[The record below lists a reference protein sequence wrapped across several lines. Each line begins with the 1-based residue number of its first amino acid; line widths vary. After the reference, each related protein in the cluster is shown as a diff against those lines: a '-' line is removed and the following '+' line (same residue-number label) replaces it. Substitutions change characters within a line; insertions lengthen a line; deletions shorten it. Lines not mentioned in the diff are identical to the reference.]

1 LGIIDPSCCKTVS
14 EFGTI
19 FCKVIL
25 MTPHETRAELLK
37 AAVFDPV
44 SRPIP
49 VLGSRARLGFPSP
62 ADDFLDDTLDLN
74 DWLVRNPA
82 ATFYY
87 RAEGDSMLGAGIRS
101 GDILIVDRSVTV
113 QNGDLVLA
121 CWGGDSPICKI
132 IQGLPKAIAL
142 HSANP
147 DFPPLI
153 PPNDAEIEL
162 FAITGVVR
170 QVVRNRGS
178 RVRPR

>member
-1 LGIIDPSCCKTVS
+1 MNLQ
-14 EFGTI
+14 
-19 FCKVIL
+19 
-25 MTPHETRAELLK
+25 ETTAKLVQ
-37 AAVFDPV
+37 AARIDPV

-121 CWGGDSPICKI
+121 CWGGDAPICKI
-132 IQGLPKAIAL
+132 VQGLPHTLAL

-147 DFPPLI
+147 DFPPLV
-153 PPNDAEIEL
+153 PPNDSEVEL

-170 QVVRNRGS
+170 QVVRNRAR

>member
-1 LGIIDPSCCKTVS
+1 MNLQETTAKLIQAA
-14 EFGTI
+14 TI
-19 FCKVIL
+19 
-25 MTPHETRAELLK
+25 
-37 AAVFDPV
+37 DPV

-121 CWGGDSPICKI
+121 CWGGDAPICKI
-132 IQGLPKAIAL
+132 VQGLTDALAL

-147 DFPPLI
+147 DFPPLV
-153 PPNDAEIEL
+153 PPNDSEVEL

-170 QVVRNRGS
+170 QVVRNRAR

>member
-1 LGIIDPSCCKTVS
+1 MNLQET
-14 EFGTI
+14 TA
-19 FCKVIL
+19 KVIQ
-25 MTPHETRAELLK
+25 
-37 AAVFDPV
+37 AATIDPV

-62 ADDFLDDTLDLN
+62 TDDFLDDTLDLN

-121 CWGGDSPICKI
+121 CWGGDAPICKI
-132 IQGLPKAIAL
+132 VQGLPHALAL
-142 HSANP
+142 HSANT
-147 DFPPLI
+147 DFPPLV
-153 PPNDAEIEL
+153 PPNDSEVEL

-170 QVVRNRGS
+170 QVVRNRAR